1 MVYEHLPYIERQQ
14 FTLDSM
20 SALYRSNL
28 AATSDA
34 AAANCSE
41 TRDDGKPNPFDSLPL
56 EICQEVASHIESDDD
71 LDSMLY
77 ACKSLQVALAD
88 PHFWR
93 KRFLQK
99 FDSPRPDSNVK
110 ENDDFKTEYKRRQNV
125 LKYGARGQFVTGNK
139 AREKFCLQILRD
151 LILDSFQN
159 GPGGNVRVRKA
170 ANVWHLSELM
180 ATPNFL
186 DIDRRRYGGESHVWG
201 FPESQQMA
209 YATATERPIF
219 KGCNGLDVDIE
230 WCLHQINFW
239 KYHML
244 REEECTL
251 YEAYANLDIAERP
264 HFWSSELTNNGR
276 ATVGKSW
283 KGAYGFLTREQDIDV
298 VRTGNNREIQV
309 VDEFNSDDFRG
320 EFQDLELTLTDPT
333 EQEFNP
339 LFESIL
345 HSLEPPVQKARTRA
359 QKRCASPPPTHL
371 PSRSFRFGG
380 KGEDAEEEFK
390 ADGWLNPL
398 PSQNGIPGWQR
409 MTMMKYYEQDDG
421 TVDTS
426 SLWAY
431 EGVCLP
437 GGQII
442 IGRWWSP
449 SSTVNGDDMYCGPFL
464 LWCVDSHEIPA
475 LSLCARE
482 VRTTPCRLLATSYTN
497 WPDWPAALFVASDS
511 RSTTGSKGRDDTN
524 AIRPAATLRHG
535 YRLDLTM
542 AFQLPMRFGFSDTF
556 WLRKFGRYR
565 NIEVS

>member
-1 MVYEHLPYIERQQ
+1 
-14 FTLDSM
+14 M
-20 SALYRSNL
+20 SAVYRSNVAV
-28 AATSDA
+28 AATHVSAADYSD
-34 AAANCSE
+34 
-41 TRDDGKPNPFDSLPL
+41 TLDDGKPNPFDSLPL
-56 EICQEVASHIESDDD
+56 EMCQEVASHIESDDD

-77 ACKSLQVALAD
+77 TCKSLQVALAD

-93 KRFLQK
+93 KRFHQK
-99 FDSPRPDSNVK
+99 FDSPRPDSNLK
-110 ENDDFKTEYKRRQNV
+110 RNNDFKTEYKRRQNV
-125 LKYGARGQFVTGNK
+125 LKYGAQGPFLTGNK
-139 AREKFCLQILRD
+139 IREKFCLQVLREI
-151 LILDSFQN
+151 ILDSFQN
-159 GPGGNVRVRKA
+159 GSGGNDRALKA
-170 ANVWHLSELM
+170 ANVWYFSEFVKNHDLVLNLLHPLSVVPPSPRVGGRFHERTNPLLQTLQLM

-186 DIDRRRYGGESHVWG
+186 DLDRRHYGGDSQVWG

-244 REEECTL
+244 RAEECTL
-251 YEAYANLDIAERP
+251 YEAYTELDVAERP
-264 HFWSSELTNNGR
+264 HFWSSELTNNGN
-276 ATVGKSW
+276 ATIGKSW
-283 KGAYGFLTREQDIDV
+283 KGAYGFLTREEDIEV
-298 VRTGNNREIQV
+298 VRTGNNRDTQV
-309 VDEFNSDDFRG
+309 NDEFNSDEFRG
-320 EFQDLELTLTDPT
+320 DFQDLELTLTDPT

-398 PSQNGIPGWQR
+398 PSQNGTPGWQR
-409 MTMMKYYEQDDG
+409 MTMMKYYEQNDG
-421 TVDTS
+421 TVETA

-442 IGRWWSP
+442 VGRWWSP
-449 SSTVNGDDMYCGPFL
+449 LSVANGDDMYCGPFL
-464 LWCVDSHEIPA
+464 LWCTDNHEVPA
-475 LSLCARE
+475 
-482 VRTTPCRLLATSYTN
+482 
-497 WPDWPAALFVASDS
+497 VA
-511 RSTTGSKGRDDTN
+511 
-524 AIRPAATLRHG
+524 
-535 YRLDLTM
+535 
-542 AFQLPMRFGFSDTF
+542 
-556 WLRKFGRYR
+556 
-565 NIEVS
+565 

>member
-1 MVYEHLPYIERQQ
+1 MERQRS
-14 FTLDSM
+14 TLDGM
-20 SALYRSNL
+20 SVVYRSNV
-28 AATSDA
+28 A
-34 AAANCSE
+34 AAATHVSAANYFD
-41 TRDDGKPNPFDSLPL
+41 TPDDGKPNPFDSLPL
-56 EICQEVASHIESDDD
+56 EMCQEIASHIESDDD

-77 ACKSLQVALAD
+77 TCKSLHVALTD

-110 ENDDFKTEYKRRQNV
+110 ENNDFKIEYKRRQNV
-125 LKYGARGQFVTGNK
+125 LKYGAGGPFSFFTGNK
-139 AREKFCLQILRD
+139 TREKFCLQVLREI
-151 LILDSFQN
+151 ILDSFQN
-159 GPGGNVRVRKA
+159 GSGGNDRALKA
-170 ANVWHLSELM
+170 VNVWHFSEFVKNHDLVLNLMHPLSVAPTSTRVVGRLHERTNPLLQTLQLM
-180 ATPNFL
+180 ATPNIL
-186 DIDRRRYGGESHVWG
+186 DLDRRRYGGDSQVWG

-239 KYHML
+239 KYHMI

-251 YEAYANLDIAERP
+251 YEAYTELDVAERP
-264 HFWSSELTNNGR
+264 QFWPSVLTDSGN
-276 ATVGKSW
+276 ATIGKSW
-283 KGAYGFLTREQDIDV
+283 KGAYGFLTREEDIEV
-298 VRTGNNREIQV
+298 VRTGKNRDTQV
-309 VDEFNSDDFRG
+309 NDEFNSDDFRG

-333 EQEFNP
+333 EQAFNP

-409 MTMMKYYEQDDG
+409 MTMMKYYEQNDG
-421 TVDTS
+421 TVDTT

-431 EGVCLP
+431 EGVYLP

-442 IGRWWSP
+442 VGRWWSP
-449 SSTVNGDDMYCGPFL
+449 LSVANGGDMYCGPFL
-464 LWCVDSHEIPA
+464 LWCTDNHEVPA
-475 LSLCARE
+475 VTR
-482 VRTTPCRLLATSYTN
+482 
-497 WPDWPAALFVASDS
+497 
-511 RSTTGSKGRDDTN
+511 
-524 AIRPAATLRHG
+524 
-535 YRLDLTM
+535 
-542 AFQLPMRFGFSDTF
+542 
-556 WLRKFGRYR
+556 
-565 NIEVS
+565 